1 MMPFLFDYTSWDDW
15 RNWLDQHAARL
26 VLILLLLLLAHWLF
40 RRVLTGM
47 FSRAIARAAAMHNED
62 RAALER
68 RAHAFSATLN
78 WALGLLLVFV
88 GAGLVLAEFGLNVSA
103 LIAGVGVVG
112 IALGLGAQT
121 LVKDVINGLFILL
134 EDQYAVGDVVNVGG
148 VSGQVIELTPRRTV
162 LRDLDGNVHII
173 PNSAITV
180 ATNMTNGFSRINLD
194 IAIAYEEDVDR
205 VIKVVN
211 EVGRE
216 LARERPE
223 DVIAEPQVLRID
235 SLGSNSVVL
244 KVVGDVKVFKQWE
257 LTGELRLRLKNRFDE
272 EGIEIPYHREV
283 QVPLEVARRKPANE
297 GAGRPPPRSRAS
309 AKAPSEDGS

>member
-1 MMPFLFDYTSWDDW
+1 MIPFLFDYTSWDDW
-15 RNWLDQHAARL
+15 RAWLDEHAARL
-26 VLILLLLLLAHWLF
+26 VLILLLLLFAHWLF
-40 RRVLTGM
+40 RRVLTRM
-47 FSRAIARAAAMHNED
+47 FSRAIARAASMRTED
-62 RAALER
+62 AAALER

-134 EDQYAVGDVVNVGG
+134 EDQYAVGDVVTVGG

-162 LRDLDGNVHII
+162 LRDLDGNVHVI
-173 PNSAITV
+173 PNSAISI
-180 ATNMTNGFSRINLD
+180 ATNMTNGFSRINLNVGV
-194 IAIAYEEDVDR
+194 AYEEDVDR
-205 VIKVVN
+205 VIEVAN
-211 EVGRE
+211 EVGEE

-223 DVIAEPQVLRID
+223 DIITAPQVLRVD
-235 SLGSNSVVL
+235 ALAGNSVEI
-244 KVVGDVKVFKQWE
+244 KIVGDVKVFTQWD
-257 LTGELRLRLKNRFDE
+257 LTGELRRRLKKRFDE

-283 QVPLEVARRKPANE
+283 QVPYELARGKPSPVRGTDGSDDA
-297 GAGRPPPRSRAS
+297 AGRKGARA
-309 AKAPSEDGS
+309 